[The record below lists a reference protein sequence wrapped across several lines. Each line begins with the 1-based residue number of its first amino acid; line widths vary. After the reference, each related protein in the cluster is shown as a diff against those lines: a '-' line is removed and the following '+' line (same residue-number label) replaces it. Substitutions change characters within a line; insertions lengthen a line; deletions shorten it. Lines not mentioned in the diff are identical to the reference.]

1 MSGIV
6 KLSMAH
12 RRTNMH
18 IPTSPAERERER
30 ERERVQCLKELCGG
44 KQWRRGL
51 LGKWGNERIFLPPWI
66 RENPPPGINASFP
79 ALSGQLFFN

>member
-1 MSGIV
+1 
-6 KLSMAH
+6 
-12 RRTNMH
+12 MH

-51 LGKWGNERIFLPPWI
+51 LGVGQRTDIF
-66 RENPPPGINASFP
+66 ASLDKGESTTRYQRKFSSFIW
-79 ALSGQLFFN
+79 AILFQLK